1 MLTPGRRCEN
11 GKPVPVDDPRWIKFT
26 QELFDAGVAAYKA
39 AQTRNQETVSDA
51 TNVIAD
57 ACLHCHEVYR
67 DHPGARPGAPPNRA
81 ARCTPR

>member
-1 MLTPGRRCEN
+1 M
-11 GKPVPVDDPRWIKFT
+11 
-26 QELFDAGVAAYKA
+26 AAYKA
-39 AQTRNQETVSDA
+39 SQTRNQETVSDA